1 MKRDHNLDF
10 YRGIAILWIVVIHT
24 CFNSGRSY
32 VPDYIRHLSLIID
45 VPLFMFLSGLAHHYS
60 DSFEKT
66 IKGIVKLYLHY
77 AIFMV
82 IFVAYCLIF
91 YRSSVHFK
99 DLIPLFFFNVNSK
112 LPLVVI
118 GYSLWFM
125 PMYIITSLLC
135 SSFLEKRSLK
145 FYHLIFTIV
154 LYGLSKYYFSFKIL
168 PMIFLYSFIYLFGY
182 FVYDKKLSF
191 RNLIIFLLLLLVAN
205 LVFQFSGPY
214 GFHNMQS
221 AKFSYELAYLVYS
234 FVSIITVW
242 YLYTNFD
249 IHNRFIS
256 YLGQNSFIV
265 YLAQG
270 VSSSIL
276 YFIVPYVHLWW
287 PYKLLWMIIINTIIC
302 LVLFF
307 ILKFIYKF
315 LDNLVNKCLIY

>member
-1 MKRDHNLDF
+1 
-10 YRGIAILWIVVIHT
+10 
-24 CFNSGRSY
+24 
-32 VPDYIRHLSLIID
+32 
-45 VPLFMFLSGLAHHYS
+45 
-60 DSFEKT
+60 
-66 IKGIVKLYLHY
+66 
-77 AIFMV
+77 
-82 IFVAYCLIF
+82 
-91 YRSSVHFK
+91 
-99 DLIPLFFFNVNSK
+99 
-112 LPLVVI
+112 
-118 GYSLWFM
+118 M

-191 RNLIIFLLLLLVAN
+191 RNLIIFLLFLLV
-205 LVFQFSGPY
+205 
-214 GFHNMQS
+214 

-234 FVSIITVW
+234 FVSITTVW

-315 LDNLVNKCLIY
+315 LDNLVNKCLIC